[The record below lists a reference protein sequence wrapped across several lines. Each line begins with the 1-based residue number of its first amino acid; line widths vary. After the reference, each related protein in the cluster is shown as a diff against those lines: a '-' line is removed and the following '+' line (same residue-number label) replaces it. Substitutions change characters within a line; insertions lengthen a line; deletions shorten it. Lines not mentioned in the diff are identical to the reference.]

1 MGDIIKLISLT
12 NVESVFIKP
21 ARVIFLPEFL
31 NYDDFDLKDPVDL
44 YQGVISGSIRPYLIT
59 YKESVRYPVLAE
71 PRNIELTL
79 EDIQSLVRNNYNC
92 KVRVMFWTDR
102 EFDHNGECLEC
113 DAFPD
118 ACECSSPELEDG
130 NYVKLIFQ

>member
-1 MGDIIKLISLT
+1 MGDIIKLINLT
-12 NVESVFIKP
+12 HVESVFIKP

-92 KVRVMFWTDR
+92 KVRVMFWTYKWNCWY
-102 EFDHNGECLEC
+102 HKQ
-113 DAFPD
+113 
-118 ACECSSPELEDG
+118 
-130 NYVKLIFQ
+130 YVW